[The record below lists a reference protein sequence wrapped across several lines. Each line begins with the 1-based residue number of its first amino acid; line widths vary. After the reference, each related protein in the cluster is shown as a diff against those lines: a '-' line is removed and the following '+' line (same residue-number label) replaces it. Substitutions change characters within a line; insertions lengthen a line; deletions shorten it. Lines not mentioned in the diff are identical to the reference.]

1 VMDLALDPALQE
13 SEVVHETPVAGA
25 AGSLW
30 TQGRM
35 ARLSRTEARGVLVV
49 PGLGEH
55 TREVLREAGLADEA
69 IDRMLETDVAV
80 AGDPYAV

>member
-1 VMDLALDPALQE
+1 MDLPLDPALRE

-35 ARLSRTEARGVLVV
+35 ARLSRTEARGVLAV

-55 TREVLREAGLADEA
+55 SREVLREAGLSEA
-69 IDRMLETDVAV
+69 EICDLIGRETT
-80 AGDPYAV
+80 GGYEPYAG